1 MIMDQFVW
9 DEIMAEAMLD
19 EDRLLQIENNDEEN
33 NLLHLNGETN
43 YGIDFFNRVGLAM
56 YIEN

>member
-19 EDRLLQIENNDEEN
+19 EDRLLQIEK
-33 NLLHLNGETN
+33 TMTRRTT
-43 YGIDFFNRVGLAM
+43 F
-56 YIEN
+56 YI